1 MHSYA
6 DIYDITIKAY
16 LSACL
21 AKWLAEAIYL
31 KFQIQNECILTATQV
46 YKSSNLLGEPETGCE
61 FTRPLIWFTVT
72 YSTKCASAI

>member
-1 MHSYA
+1 MHTYA
-6 DIYDITIKAY
+6 DIYDVTIKAY

-21 AKWLAEAIYL
+21 AKQLAEAIYL
-31 KFQIQNECILTATQV
+31 KFQIQKECILTATQV

-61 FTRPLIWFTVT
+61 FTLIWFTVT